1 MVLGIDPEG
10 IKWKFSDAIIA
21 SILLFPLFMLIFYPV
36 FLVLNISSLHL
47 FATGGSIS
55 TFDLVVSYAIQS
67 LVMIGLIWFFVF
79 FKRKSNLSGLGFQP
93 VNTLKTLL
101 ISISCFILI
110 IITNF
115 IYGIVVF
122 LISQNTGFEIPDS
135 KILELL
141 LKGDISVYVLIPI
154 VVVIA
159 PIIEESFF
167 RGFIYAGLIKRVPK
181 WAGMMISAALFAAFH
196 LEPYQIVPLL
206 FIGFILTFVY
216 DRTKSLV
223 APIIIHSLN
232 NIFYV
237 IIFYYIFTR

>member
-1 MVLGIDPEG
+1 MVLGIDPES

-36 FLVLNISSLHL
+36 FLVLKVSSLHL
-47 FATGGSIS
+47 FASGGSIS
-55 TFDLVVSYAIQS
+55 TVDLVISYAIQS
-67 LVMIGLIWFFVF
+67 IVMIGLIWFFVF
-79 FKRKSNLSGLGFQP
+79 FKRKSNLSDLGFQP
-93 VNTLKTLL
+93 ANPLKTLL
-101 ISISCFILI
+101 ISVSSFILI
-110 IITNF
+110 IFANF

-122 LISQNTGFEIPDS
+122 LLSKYIGFDIPDS
-135 KILELL
+135 KILGLL
-141 LKGDISVYVLIPI
+141 LKGDISIYVLIPI

-167 RGFIYAGLIKRVPK
+167 RGFIYAGLIKRVPR
-181 WAGMMISAALFAAFH
+181 WAGIIISAALFAVFH
-196 LEPYQIVPLL
+196 LEPYQIAPLL
-206 FIGFILTFVY
+206 FIGFVLTFVY